1 MRATLET
8 RGVSLVRK
16 FGVFG
21 ILIAAVSLAACTGAQ
36 PPMGVSS
43 NGQLRAKLQQSCVTV
58 LKSQGGALSAGASS
72 KCGCYTDRMMKA
84 MSPADIA
91 ELRATG
97 AYSAAASAQAR
108 ETLAICKI
116 SR

>member
-1 MRATLET
+1 MCATFET

-16 FGVFG
+16 LGVFG
-21 ILIAAVSLAACTGAQ
+21 ILIATASLAACTGAQ
-36 PPMGVSS
+36 PPMGVAS

-58 LKSQGGALSAGASS
+58 LKSQGGALSAAASS

-84 MSPADIA
+84 MGPADVA

-97 AYSAAASAQAR
+97 AYSPAASAKAR
-108 ETLAICKI
+108 ETLAVCKI
-116 SR
+116 SG